1 MEFAGRNCW
10 QWKGIELAQNQNV
23 SVNMNE
29 SEAEDDPH
37 FTPRCEDYSLLALQP
52 NADRRTDLALQ
63 RTATDG
69 EQTRLEL
76 GSYGGKSLE
85 S

>member
-1 MEFAGRNCW
+1 VKSAGRNRW
-10 QWKGIELAQNQNV
+10 QWKGIELAQNQTS

-37 FTPRCEDYSLLALQP
+37 FTLRCENHSLLASQL

-69 EQTRLEL
+69 EQTRSEL
-76 GSYGGKSLE
+76 GSHGGKNLE
-85 S
+85 F